1 MGLVDVFSDKTLS
14 LSEILKI
21 KVDGQEILIDEF

>member
-21 KVDGQEILIDEF
+21 KVDGQEIVIDEF